1 MILYKTGNNLL
12 VEEVVELYN
21 NSGLG
26 VRRPVGDKNKMKG
39 MLANANLVISAW
51 DNKIIVGIARALSD
65 FSYITYLSDIA
76 VRKEYQRKGIGKE
89 LINQLKKA
97 AGTKI
102 VLLSAPD
109 AEQYYPKIGFHKHNS
124 AWVLS
129 FEGK

>member
-39 MLANANLVISAW
+39 MFANANLVISAW